1 MTAEQKKSEM
11 QQIEKV
17 LQQQLAASQQ
27 AQMGNAVSKQLTNI
41 GLLSPQMADRLM
53 APQQYSSHSGFP
65 SQTMTPTRAP
75 LMLPSSKNN
84 INQANMGYGASG
96 YNNNLYSNY
105 SGSAQEYCA
114 SVPDLLNV
122 TTEVDYDYK
131 QNKLNINGEIQIQ
144 PKNGTCKV
152 TVTYDNEEIDT
163 FYAKHKIPFS
173 QQIDF
178 EAPDELND
186 IILLISYPNMPDT
199 IGWIV
204 VCEM

>member
-1 MTAEQKKSEM
+1 M

-27 AQMGNAVSKQLTNI
+27 AQIGNAMSKQLR
-41 GLLSPQMADRLM
+41 GVLSPQMADKLM

-75 LMLPSSKNN
+75 IMASSRKN
-84 INQANMGYGASG
+84 INQANMGYTASG
-96 YNNNLYSNY
+96 YGNNLYNTSY

-114 SVPDLLNV
+114 SVPDLLSV
-122 TTEVDYDYK
+122 TTEVDYDRK
-131 QNKLNINGEIQIQ
+131 QNKLNINGEIHIQ
-144 PKNGTCKV
+144 PISGRCKV
-152 TVTYDNEEIDT
+152 TVTHDNKEIGV
-163 FYAKHKIPFS
+163 FYIKHKTPFN

-178 EAPDELND
+178 KAPDELND
-186 IILLISYPNMPDT
+186 IVLLISYPNMPDSV
-199 IGWIV
+199 GWIV